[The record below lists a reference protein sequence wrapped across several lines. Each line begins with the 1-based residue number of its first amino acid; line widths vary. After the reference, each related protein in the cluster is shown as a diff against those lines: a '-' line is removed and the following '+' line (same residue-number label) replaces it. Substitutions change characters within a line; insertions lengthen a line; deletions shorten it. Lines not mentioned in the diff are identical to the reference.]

1 MMLRGASAARRPCRV
16 VRDGGCAS
24 ALAAALVLA
33 LGAPGCGAGG
43 GTETALPPGPQTG
56 APPGDQVIYA
66 TLSQDDRVLAYRLG
80 SDGFL
85 PGEPFD
91 EMIIE
96 EPRQVLVVGDILY
109 IAVEEGVASV
119 QLEPDGSMPA
129 QPTSSSIPVKDGD
142 ASQMIVDGDML
153 YVSMEGIDSVRAYR
167 LVGGHVSANPL
178 TRSGESGTN
187 YIPIELVNGVL
198 YAGTRDQA
206 RIDAFFVRVDGS
218 LSEDPEIQD
227 PEARIFDCKDLLAH
241 NGILYAIEQD
251 DRRLVTFTILESG
264 LLPSDFDSK
273 AAKQQA
279 YGYLAIDDDNDNRLY
294 ASAFNAGRIDLYI
307 LPDDGLFAKKQKAYA
322 KTFSDTASFPTQMLI
337 EDGIL
342 YVAQMGIGRV
352 DAYVLGSDGAP
363 SQFPAS
369 STFAIT
375 DSYLNSITMGSFP
388 P

>member
-1 MMLRGASAARRPCRV
+1 VALAIGSAA
-16 VRDGGCAS
+16 
-24 ALAAALVLA
+24 
-33 LGAPGCGAGG
+33 CGAGG
-43 GTETALPPGPQTG
+43 GTETALEPGPQTG

-66 TLSQDDRVLAYRLG
+66 SLSQDDRVLAYRLG
-80 SDGFL
+80 TDGFL

-96 EPRQVLVVGDILY
+96 EPRQVLVVGDVLY

-119 QLEPDGSMPA
+119 QLNADGSMPA
-129 QPTSSSIPVKDGD
+129 QPTATSIPVKDGD

-153 YVSMEGIDSVRAYR
+153 YVSMEGIDSIRAYP
-167 LVGGHVSANPL
+167 LTGGQIAANPL

-206 RIDAFFVRVDGS
+206 RIDAFFVRPDGS
-218 LSEDPEIQD
+218 LTEDPEVQD
-227 PEARIFDCKDLLAH
+227 PEARIFDVKDLLH
-241 NGILYAIEQD
+241 NNGILYAIEQD

-264 LLPSDFDSK
+264 LLPYDFDSK
-273 AAKQQA
+273 TAQQQA
-279 YGYLAIDDDNDNRLY
+279 YAYLALDGDNRLY
-294 ASAFNAGRIDLYI
+294 ASAFNAGRIDLY
-307 LPDDGLFAKKQKAYA
+307 LLEPDGLFTRKQKQYA
-322 KTFSDTASFPTQMLI
+322 TTHGDTASFPTQILI
-337 EDGIL
+337 DGGIL
-342 YVAQMGIGRV
+342 YVSQMGIGRV

-363 SQFPAS
+363 PDFPSS
-369 STFAIT
+369 STFAIP